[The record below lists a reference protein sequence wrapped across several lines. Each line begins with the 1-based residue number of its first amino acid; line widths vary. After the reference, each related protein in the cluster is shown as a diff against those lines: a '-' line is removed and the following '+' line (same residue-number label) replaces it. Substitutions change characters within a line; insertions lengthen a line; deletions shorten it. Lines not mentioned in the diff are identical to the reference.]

1 MFSMLNTCNR
11 ELTDFHFE
19 PVSTYL
25 RGGFDWHLNFFWE
38 WLPPKDRAMR
48 LRDPTS
54 TFKTPAIAGGL
65 FAIDRKL
72 FSELGFYDMGMKFLI
87 IKMKKDYISNNFI
100 HRSIQNQIHN
110 K

>member
-1 MFSMLNTCNR
+1 MSHDLSS
-11 ELTDFHFE
+11 DFNFE

-65 FAIDRKL
+65 FAIDREWFL
-72 FSELGFYDMGMKFLI
+72 ELGTYDMGTAFRVTSNFENMIYMSNCLFLI
-87 IKMKKDYISNNFI
+87 Y
-100 HRSIQNQIHN
+100 
-110 K
+110 